1 METISENPFGH
12 FCRLEQEQEL
22 QSSGAVSTQPDS
34 ELELA
39 NQRVRELE
47 LELAQTKLALVE
59 TECKNQDLVHQ
70 FNSLIQEQ
78 QVQNMSNT
86 GNKNNTWYVGVRTFI
101 FFTYKYVC
109 SP

>member
-1 METISENPFGH
+1 MCLAPF
-12 FCRLEQEQEL
+12 RLEQEQEL

-34 ELELA
+34 EVELA

-78 QVQNMSNT
+78 QVQNVNNT
-86 GNKNNTWYVGVRTFI
+86 GNKSNTWYLKALHMYRQSPI
-101 FFTYKYVC
+101 FSLVTKNIL
-109 SP
+109 